1 MKKLMRFVMEWKT
14 WAGLLFTGTMVLY
27 LVICQVLGEKMAPVS
42 TLWSL
47 LLVSAVGTLLQCL
60 CFTEL
65 VIRRMRYTA
74 RLMLFCLLFL
84 PVLAAIAWAF
94 RWFPREVG
102 RWLTFLGIF
111 LVVFVVMTL
120 GFELRFW
127 ADGKKFDGLL
137 GQYRREREKTE
148 E

>member
-1 MKKLMRFVMEWKT
+1 MKKLIRFVMEWKT
-14 WAGLLFTGTMVLY
+14 WACLMFTGTMALY
-27 LVICQVLGEKMAPVS
+27 LVICLILGEHLAPVS

-47 LLVSAVGTLLQCL
+47 LLVSALGTLLQCL

-65 VIRRMRYTA
+65 VIRRMRYTG
-74 RLMLFCLLFL
+74 RLALFCLLFL
-84 PVLAAIAWAF
+84 PVLSVIAWAF
-94 RWFPREVG
+94 QWFPGELG
-102 RWLTFLGIF
+102 SWLIFLGIF

-127 ADGKKFDGLL
+127 AEGKKFDGLL
-137 GQYRREREKTE
+137 GQYRREKEGQE